1 MQIHGNIWAVDS
13 SKSIYLSNSQI
24 HHQVNTAW
32 DQQVKKIVI
41 MADSSFKAL
50 FFNTLN
56 SLRCTSN
63 LTKKHLQFTFH
74 GIPHSF
80 ADVDHACSSF
90 GVQYEQHWAKN
101 ISHCRGLICTLH
113 CKHASTCFW
122 NWSIRPSKAGSCEQ
136 RTISAHDL
144 SVSQLEAG
152 LGKGFSRATP
162 PVSRNR
168 HSWSLTS
175 PLNTGRNMSVSRSNP
190 NQQEF
195 ITLFFF

>member
-1 MQIHGNIWAVDS
+1 MPSHTPSSSPPSKTHTKNTLQVFGGQLWSVLLQQYKTPIMQIHGNIWAVDS

-41 MADSSFKAL
+41 MADSSFKAP

-56 SLRCTSN
+56 SLHCTNN

-80 ADVDHACSSF
+80 ADAYHACSSS

-101 ISHCRGLICTLH
+101 ISDCRGLICTLH
-113 CKHASTCFW
+113 CKQVPVSGTG
-122 NWSIRPSKAGSCEQ
+122 PSGH
-136 RTISAHDL
+136 RR
-144 SVSQLEAG
+144 LEA
-152 LGKGFSRATP
+152 
-162 PVSRNR
+162 VSSAQSLPMTCQSA
-168 HSWSLTS
+168 SWRQ
-175 PLNTGRNMSVSRSNP
+175 G
-190 NQQEF
+190 
-195 ITLFFF
+195 

>member
-1 MQIHGNIWAVDS
+1 MPVQALACNMS
-13 SKSIYLSNSQI
+13 STGQ
-24 HHQVNTAW
+24 
-32 DQQVKKIVI
+32 
-41 MADSSFKAL
+41 
-50 FFNTLN
+50 
-56 SLRCTSN
+56 
-63 LTKKHLQFTFH
+63 
-74 GIPHSF
+74 
-80 ADVDHACSSF
+80 
-90 GVQYEQHWAKN
+90 KN
-101 ISHCRGLICTLH
+101 ISDCRGLICTLH

-190 NQQEF
+190 TQQEF
-195 ITLFFF
+195 ITLFCFLMSPLQVPFEHRLKHVSQEVQS